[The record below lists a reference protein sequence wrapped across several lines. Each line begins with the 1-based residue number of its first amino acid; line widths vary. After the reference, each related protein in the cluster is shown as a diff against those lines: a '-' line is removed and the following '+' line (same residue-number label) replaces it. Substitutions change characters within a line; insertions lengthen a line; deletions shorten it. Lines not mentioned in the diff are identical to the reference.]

1 MAKRMSRE
9 NQKLIYWFIDCYAY
23 HLKGVDINWQTSKQK
38 PAISDYFLYKA
49 KEDLKKLYIRHSGK
63 NIKGYEPFRNMESKL
78 KDRIGDII
86 DKNYTKE
93 SKINIITNDLMD
105 FVTDEIQMLFIK
117 LNDTFSLALKLMS
130 NAEAVAFTNFLFDYF
145 LQNDIA
151 MWEEMQML
159 YKQQNE
165 EKYIYA
171 KLKYK
176 HCAVC
181 NRTPVDLHHYDNVN
195 SIGGYSQCNGLKT
208 RFMSLC
214 REHHNIFHSMPMSE
228 FEKKYQ
234 IHGIWLTPQN
244 VYDLLKVYP
253 NHFEL
258 FKKQYKEGKYGNLE
272 TNKRI

>member
-1 MAKRMSRE
+1 MSKRMSRE

-23 HLKGVDINWQTSKQK
+23 KLKGVDINWQTSKQK

-63 NIKGYEPFRNMESKL
+63 NVKGYEPFKNMESKL

-151 MWEEMQML
+151 MWEEMQTL

-176 HCAVC
+176 RCAVC
-181 NRTPVDLHHYDNVN
+181 NRTPVDFEHWQSAGSL
-195 SIGGYSQCNGLKT
+195 GGYANDRGQG
-208 RFMSLC
+208 RYISLC
-214 REHHNIFHSMPMSE
+214 RQHHTEKHDIGVE
-228 FEKKYQ
+228 AFERKYDVRGIYLNDKQIKELKKIY
-234 IHGIWLTPQN
+234 
-244 VYDLLKVYP
+244 K
-253 NHFEL
+253 NHFKA
-258 FKKQYKEGKYGNLE
+258 FKEDKE
-272 TNKRI
+272 

>member
-1 MAKRMSRE
+1 MSKRMSRE

-63 NIKGYEPFRNMESKL
+63 NIKGYEPFRNMENKL

-165 EKYIYA
+165 EKYIYSM
-171 KLKYK
+171 LKHRK
-176 HCAVC
+176 CAVC
-181 NRTPVDLHHYDNVN
+181 GKYHTESN
-195 SIGGYSQCNGLKT
+195 SIDLEHWDSIASTHGIYKKDTGQEGRYI
-208 RFMSLC
+208 SLC
-214 REHHNIFHSMPMSE
+214 RLHHNQKHNWGVQT
-228 FEKKYQ
+228 FERKYNVRGIYLDDEQ
-234 IHGIWLTPQN
+234 IKELK
-244 VYDLLKVYP
+244 KVYK
-253 NHFEL
+253 NHFKA
-258 FKKQYKEGKYGNLE
+258 FKEDKE
-272 TNKRI
+272 